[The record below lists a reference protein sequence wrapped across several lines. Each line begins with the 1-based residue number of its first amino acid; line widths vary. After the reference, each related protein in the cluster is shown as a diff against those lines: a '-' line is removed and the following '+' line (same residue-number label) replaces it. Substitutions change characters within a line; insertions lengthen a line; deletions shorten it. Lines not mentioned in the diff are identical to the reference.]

1 MSLEVL
7 NKVVLVRKK
16 LINPIYQEG
25 EISGY
30 LELDSS
36 ILLLLNDLVSEN
48 IIDSTVIVENK
59 STTINKII
67 LSKNITRI
75 QVVLYINNIKNAHY
89 YENISNLISTNYNRL
104 PESPFY
110 IYQEDYFSIDSIEPI
125 NIQNFKNILTLIEI
139 LS

>member
-75 QVVLYINNIKNAHY
+75 QVVLYINNIN
-89 YENISNLISTNYNRL
+89 
-104 PESPFY
+104 
-110 IYQEDYFSIDSIEPI
+110 
-125 NIQNFKNILTLIEI
+125 
-139 LS
+139 